1 MAQITNWIKRIG
13 KPSKRRPVMVKA
25 SYILAGSNFELWIT
39 DEENRVLRCAL
50 KLHEVVAL
58 GESIRKYLAQAQS

>member
-1 MAQITNWIKRIG
+1 MAQITNWMKRIG

-25 SYILAGSNFELWIT
+25 SYILPGGSFALWIT

-50 KLHEVVAL
+50 AFREVTVL

>member
-1 MAQITNWIKRIG
+1 MAHITNWMKRIG
-13 KPSKRRPVMVKA
+13 KPSKRRAVMVKG
-25 SYILAGSNFELWIT
+25 SYLLPGGRFELWIT

-50 KLHEVVAL
+50 ALCEVTAL

>member
-1 MAQITNWIKRIG
+1 MAQISNWIKRIG

-25 SYILAGSNFELWIT
+25 SYLLPGDSFELWIT

-50 KLHEVVAL
+50 ELCEVTAL